1 MELQHSTINNACKI
15 HMHMNIVR
23 YNTGLAHSRNTI
35 FWKTE
40 LMNESMAHLPLKSG
54 FFHFCTIVFESTHFI
69 LEKTLFQLP
78 FFKKIMFF

>member
-15 HMHMNIVR
+15 PMHMNIVR
-23 YNTGLAHSRNTI
+23 YNAGLAHSRNTI

-54 FFHFCTIVFESTHFI
+54 FFHLCTIVFESTHFI
-69 LEKTLFQLP
+69 LEKNTFPITILKKLC
-78 FFKKIMFF
+78 FF